1 MDYILEINNLHKK
14 YHNTSGEI
22 TAIGDISLKV
32 KSTLKIKTMYE
43 FFVRDWQD
51 EYGPR
56 PIEYVPGEDSEDY
69 KAWLERN
76 DKV

>member
-1 MDYILEINNLHKK
+1 MNILLETGGL
-14 YHNTSGEI
+14 
-22 TAIGDISLKV
+22 L
-32 KSTLKIKTMYE
+32 
-43 FFVRDWQD
+43 
-51 EYGPR
+51 

>member
-1 MDYILEINNLHKK
+1 
-14 YHNTSGEI
+14 
-22 TAIGDISLKV
+22 
-32 KSTLKIKTMYE
+32 MYE

-56 PIEYVPGEDSEDY
+56 PIEYVPGEDSKDY